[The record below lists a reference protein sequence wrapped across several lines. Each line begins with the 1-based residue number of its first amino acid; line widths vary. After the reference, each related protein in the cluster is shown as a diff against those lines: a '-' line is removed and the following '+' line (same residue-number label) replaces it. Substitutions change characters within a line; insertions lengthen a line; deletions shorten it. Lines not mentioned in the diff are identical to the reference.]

1 MTINYDKVADA
12 IYFLIKKGRV
22 AKTIPV
28 NDNLNIDVDSNG
40 NTIGIEILEA
50 SSEQGEQ
57 LQKSVR
63 TGFPVNIT
71 ENTPLTV

>member
-12 IYFLIKKGRV
+12 IYFLMKKGRV
-22 AKTIPV
+22 AKTISV
-28 NDNLNIDVDSNG
+28 NENLNIDVDSNG
-40 NTIGIEILEA
+40 ATLGIEILEA

-57 LQKSVR
+57 LKKTVK

-71 ENTPLTV
+71 ENTPVTI